1 VLGAGVAGWRVVG
14 VGCKEGVACSGCR
27 GFGCSVRGLLIAR
40 GWVPGVGGGCCV
52 LWMQGD

>member
-1 VLGAGVAGWRVVG
+1 MLGAGVAGWRVVG